1 MWSFK
6 REGSIKARSEINL
19 QSHPGGI
26 KRPFAEIPLERP
38 QMGKDFT
45 EKIHAGAEK

>member
-6 REGSIKARSEINL
+6 REGAIKARSEIKL

-26 KRPFAEIPLERP
+26 KHPFAEIHMERP
-38 QMGKDFT
+38 QMGTDFT
-45 EKIHAGAEK
+45 EKIHAGAER